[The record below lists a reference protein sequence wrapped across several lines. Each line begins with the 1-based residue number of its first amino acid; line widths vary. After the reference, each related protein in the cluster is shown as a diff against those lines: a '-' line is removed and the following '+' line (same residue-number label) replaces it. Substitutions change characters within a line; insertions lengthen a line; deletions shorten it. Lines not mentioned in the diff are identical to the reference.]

1 MTDFRL
7 CIATTTYKR
16 PELTKAVQEWWASLN
31 MPEVCGFVWAGD
43 YEPDNF
49 PKHEDDI
56 GAFMDATGRE
66 WVYPFCP
73 DSVPLGRKHNWALNH
88 CRYTYHA
95 VMVIGSD
102 DIVQPELIINS
113 VEAIKAGSWWA
124 RPTGLYFWEPA
135 TDRVAKA
142 PGRCISGG
150 GRVYSRKL
158 LDMMDWTLWDD
169 DINSKLDG
177 NAETR
182 IMEAG
187 RAHKIW
193 VGPDDVKGAVLSI
206 KTEEN
211 LWPYDAA
218 VNTTRATPVDKRIL
232 DTFEIERLSYRG
244 IGQARLRDA
253 GQ

>member
-16 PELTKAVQEWWASLN
+16 PELTEAVVMWWYDFPFVGVSPRGLTVGDHLNGIQEPNDKTGMRWHFARAQEAFWRSL
-31 MPEVCGFVWAGD
+31 
-43 YEPDNF
+43 
-49 PKHEDDI
+49 
-56 GAFMDATGRE
+56 
-66 WVYPFCP
+66 
-73 DSVPLGRKHNWALNH
+73 SRKHNTMLQLS
-88 CRYTYHA
+88 RGLYDPDA

-113 VEAIKAGSWWA
+113 VEAIKAGSWWT

-206 KTEEN
+206 KTEQN

-218 VNTTRATPVDKRIL
+218 VNTTRATPVDKQIL